1 MKLTG
6 WREKI
11 IVAVG
16 LSLLSLG
23 MYIFSSW
30 RFFKIG
36 FPLDDAWIHQ
46 TYARNFSQTLQWSF
60 LPDRSSGGS
69 TGPLWGG
76 MLSLTHLLGFSPQ
89 LSGYLWG
96 GLCLAATAL
105 IGMELFKLNF
115 PEYEKFNGWIILLL
129 VSEWH
134 LVWAAGSGMETLL
147 FAAAVLTVF
156 LFISKEGSNYMAAG
170 ALTGLAVWIRPGG
183 VTLLAPVLLVI
194 FLRERRPWKII
205 QKLIKVAAGFLL
217 LFLPY
222 VLFNYLVAG
231 DVWPNTFYAK
241 QAEYAALRRNPL
253 WMRAWEV
260 GRQIFV
266 GGGILL
272 VPGFIYSVVKAVQR
286 QQGVILAAAAWGL
299 GYVGL
304 YVWRLPVSYQHGR
317 YIIPALPVI
326 YILGTAGGIQV
337 LKFRNT
343 TRMRLVFSGAAAGS
357 LMVTS
362 LIFWVLGARAYARDV
377 AIIESEMV
385 TTAKWIAGNTED
397 GALIAAHDIGALG
410 YFGQRDILDLAG
422 LVTPE
427 VIPIIR
433 DEGELAEYITEKGAD
448 YLVTFPSWY
457 PQLTETALPVY
468 QTGGKY
474 APVYGGENMVVFR
487 WNR

>member
-6 WREKI
+6 WRKKLI
-11 IVAVG
+11 WAGG

-30 RFFKIG
+30 RFFKVG

-60 LPDRSSGGS
+60 LPDSSSGGS

-76 MLSLTHLLGFSPQ
+76 LLSLTHWLGFGPQ
-89 LSGYLWG
+89 LSGYFWG
-96 GLCLAATAL
+96 GLCLAAAAL
-105 IGMELFKLNF
+105 LAMELFKLNF
-115 PEYEKFNGWIILLL
+115 PEYEKFQGWIILLV

-147 FAAAVLTVF
+147 FAAAVLAVF
-156 LFISKEGSNYMAAG
+156 LFISKEGSNPMAAG

-183 VTLLAPVLLVI
+183 VTLLAPVVLLI
-194 FLRERRPWKII
+194 LLRERRPWKII
-205 QKLIKVAAGFLL
+205 QQLIKVAAGFLI

-253 WMRAWEV
+253 WRRAWEV

-272 VPGFIYSVVKAVQR
+272 FPGFIYTVIKAVQR
-286 QQGVILAAAAWGL
+286 QQGVILAAAAWGW

-304 YVWRLPVSYQHGR
+304 YIWRLPVSYQHGR

-326 YILGTAGGIQV
+326 YILGAAGVIQL

-343 TRMRLVFSGAAAGS
+343 SRMRLILSGAAAGS
-357 LMVTS
+357 LILTS
-362 LIFWVLGARAYARDV
+362 LIFWGLGARAYARDV

-385 TTAKWIAGNTED
+385 TTAKWIARNTEEE
-397 GALIAAHDIGALG
+397 ALIAAHDIGALG

-422 LVTPE
+422 LVTPD

-433 DEGELAEYITEKGAD
+433 EEGELAEYITERGAE

-457 PQLTETALPVY
+457 PELTKTVLPVY
-468 QTGGKY
+468 QTDGKY
-474 APVYGGENMVVFR
+474 APAYGGENMVVYR